1 MSNRKGNSGILPDPH
16 VNVMIT
22 YTGKVRVRD
31 KYYDKYETR
40 TVTRR
45 AFYTDSDGYYNSK
58 DEWVATPE
66 GYYHVPQ
73 YWREHTW
80 SDGTVSLMPD
90 TFYHHG
96 RVMPH
101 EVTKWVY
108 DN

>member
-1 MSNRKGNSGILPDPH
+1 MMSNSSNRAPDPN

-58 DEWVATPE
+58 DEWVATQKGITMSPST
-66 GYYHVPQ
+66 GGSI
-73 YWREHTW
+73 RGLT
-80 SDGTVSLMPD
+80 
-90 TFYHHG
+90 G
-96 RVMPH
+96 R
-101 EVTKWVY
+101 
-108 DN
+108 